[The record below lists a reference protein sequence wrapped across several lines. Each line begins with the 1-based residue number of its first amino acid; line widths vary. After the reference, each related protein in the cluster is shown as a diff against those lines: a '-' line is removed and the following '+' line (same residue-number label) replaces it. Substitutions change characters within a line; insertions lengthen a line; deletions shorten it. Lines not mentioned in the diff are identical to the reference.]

1 MKKAE
6 KMLMNYKYSIIKE
19 NKMNLEVTTA
29 DNKND
34 FILTVT
40 KFCFMQ
46 KDRYWISRR
55 SIFWVSLRNIE
66 IDEIATLRE
75 MDKGELG
82 HTCEGKNTELN
93 THSRLWSVEWDWQC
107 ILCLFRWHLEVWTD
121 SLFSS
126 LNN

>member
-46 KDRYWISRR
+46 KDRY
-55 SIFWVSLRNIE
+55 
-66 IDEIATLRE
+66 
-75 MDKGELG
+75 
-82 HTCEGKNTELN
+82 
-93 THSRLWSVEWDWQC
+93 
-107 ILCLFRWHLEVWTD
+107 
-121 SLFSS
+121 
-126 LNN
+126 